1 MGRIDTFEPQ
11 DTSKVVQYVRI
22 KRAYPVNESHCA
34 LPDPASNS
42 MLVQNLVP
50 FTELLRNI

>member
-1 MGRIDTFEPQ
+1 VP
-11 DTSKVVQYVRI
+11 V
-22 KRAYPVNESHCA
+22 KRAYPVDESPGA
-34 LPDPASNS
+34 LPDPGSNR